1 MAKTNIADGLD
12 YIEHMDPD
20 ELDSVR
26 ALLAYVLM
34 RSTDM
39 DGDEIYDLVFQE
51 GKKITWH

>member
-1 MAKTNIADGLD
+1 MARTSIAEGFEYL
-12 YIEHMDPD
+12 EHMDPD

-39 DGDEIYDLVFQE
+39 DEDDIYALVFQE
-51 GKKITWH
+51 GKKIIWH